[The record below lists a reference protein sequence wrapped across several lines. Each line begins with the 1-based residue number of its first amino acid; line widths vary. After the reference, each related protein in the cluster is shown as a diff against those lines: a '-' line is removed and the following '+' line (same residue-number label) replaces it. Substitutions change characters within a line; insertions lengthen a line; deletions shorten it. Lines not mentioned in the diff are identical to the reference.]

1 MKGVC
6 TFLYWHLDFIWIW
19 SSILY
24 SSSSFPFVS
33 WDAVLELGLD
43 SKLSLEFLSDMTLTT
58 WVSMVVWGYGAP
70 FITDNFLLF
79 AILNF
84 HLLWL
89 SFPFNCFLFPVLT
102 YAVASSLYFFFYC
115 IIISNISVYLYI
127 FSSMKVKICSY
138 RVKCW
143 TTRWCVF
150 MSLYVI
156 YLRLYFSCNFSLT
169 SRAVLGAPI
178 S

>member
-1 MKGVC
+1 MCLFLFNGLMKGVC

-102 YAVASSLYFFFYC
+102 YAVASSLYFFF
-115 IIISNISVYLYI
+115 IVSLLVISLYI
-127 FSSMKVKICSY
+127 YIFFPPWKSKFVRIESNVEPPDD
-138 RVKCW
+138 
-143 TTRWCVF
+143 VF
-150 MSLYVI
+150 LCLY
-156 YLRLYFSCNFSLT
+156 T
-169 SRAVLGAPI
+169 
-178 S
+178 